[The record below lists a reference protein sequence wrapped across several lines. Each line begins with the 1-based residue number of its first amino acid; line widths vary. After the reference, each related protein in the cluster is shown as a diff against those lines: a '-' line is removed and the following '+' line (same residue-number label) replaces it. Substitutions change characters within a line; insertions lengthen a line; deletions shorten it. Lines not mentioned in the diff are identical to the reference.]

1 MILEATTPDTG
12 RRFKT
17 QELDLTEVHHP
28 NCPHGRMS
36 VRQRRRTQEAAT
48 PQIPSE
54 MNKAVE
60 AVRFVSAHLKNEGD
74 FKEVLDNLDCQNT
87 SRSEKKTEPLYFFL
101 ISSLVAHRSKQF
113 WQAAAEGNM
122 SQSCTKMAKI

>member
-74 FKEVLDNLDCQNT
+74 FKEVLDNLDCVRIHRVQ
-87 SRSEKKTEPLYFFL
+87 KKNGTVVFFSY
-101 ISSLVAHRSKQF
+101 IF
-113 WQAAAEGNM
+113 I
-122 SQSCTKMAKI
+122 SCTPI

>member
-1 MILEATTPDTG
+1 MLEATTPDAG
-12 RRFKT
+12 RRFKA
-17 QELDLTEVHHP
+17 QELDLTELHHP
-28 NCPHGRMS
+28 DCPHGRMS

-74 FKEVLDNLDCQNT
+74 FKEVHDNLDCVRIHRVQ
-87 SRSEKKTEPLYFFL
+87 KKKRNRYIFSYIF
-101 ISSLVAHRSKQF
+101 I
-113 WQAAAEGNM
+113 
-122 SQSCTKMAKI
+122 SCTPI